1 MSSFGSSSSGPRTRT
16 RTALTTVA
24 GYSLLPPPYAACSR
38 GRGPHGEG
46 EVEIFTIIDDHEQV
60 LGTVGKDGIF
70 GEMALIDN
78 KPRMAA
84 ARASTSCTIICVT
97 RQMFDEKVNHSDPFI
112 RGLLK
117 ILADNNRDM
126 TSKWL
131 SALK

>member
-1 MSSFGSSSSGPRTRT
+1 MDQLILQRQKYG
-16 RTALTTVA
+16 A
-24 GYSLLPPPYAACSR
+24 GDHIFKEGDE
-38 GRGPHGEG
+38 GRLAYVVEDG

-78 KPRMAA
+78 QPRMAN
-84 ARASTSCTIICVT
+84 ARATKTTTIICVT
-97 RQMFDEKVNHSDPFI
+97 RQMFDEKLNRADPFI

-117 ILADNNRDM
+117 ILADNNRDI

-131 SALK
+131 MALH

>member
-1 MSSFGSSSSGPRTRT
+1 MDQPILQRQIFGPGDQIFKE
-16 RTALTTVA
+16 
-24 GYSLLPPPYAACSR
+24 GHD
-38 GRGPHGEG
+38 GRLAYVVEEG
-46 EVEIFTIIDDHEQV
+46 EVEIFKIVDGHEQV

-84 ARASTSCTIICVT
+84 ARASESTTIICVT
-97 RQMFDEKVNHSDPFI
+97 RQIFDQKLNQADPFI

-117 ILADNNRDM
+117 ILADNNRDV
-126 TSKWL
+126 TGKWL

>member
-1 MSSFGSSSSGPRTRT
+1 MDPLILQRQLYDPGDQIFKEGDE
-16 RTALTTVA
+16 
-24 GYSLLPPPYAACSR
+24 
-38 GRGPHGEG
+38 GRLAYVVEEG

-60 LGTVGKDGIF
+60 LGSVGKDGIF

-97 RQMFDEKVNHSDPFI
+97 RQMFDEKVNQADPFI

>member
-1 MSSFGSSSSGPRTRT
+1 MDQPILQRQIFGPGDQIFKE
-16 RTALTTVA
+16 
-24 GYSLLPPPYAACSR
+24 GDD
-38 GRGPHGEG
+38 GRLAYVVEEG
-46 EVEIFTIIDDHEQV
+46 EVEIFKVVDGHEQV

-84 ARASTSCTIICVT
+84 ARASESTTIICVT
-97 RQMFDEKVNHSDPFI
+97 RQIFDQKLNQAEPFI

-117 ILADNNRDM
+117 ILADNNRDV
-126 TSKWL
+126 TGKWL

>member
-1 MSSFGSSSSGPRTRT
+1 MDPSILQRQKYGP
-16 RTALTTVA
+16 
-24 GYSLLPPPYAACSR
+24 GDQIFKEGDE
-38 GRGPHGEG
+38 GRLAYVVEDG
-46 EVEIFTIIDDHEQV
+46 EVELFKTVDDHEQI

-97 RQMFDEKVNHSDPFI
+97 RQMFDEKVNQADPFI

>member
-1 MSSFGSSSSGPRTRT
+1 MDPTILQRQRHGP
-16 RTALTTVA
+16 
-24 GYSLLPPPYAACSR
+24 GDQIFKEGDE
-38 GRGPHGEG
+38 GRLAYVVEEG
-46 EVEIFTIIDDHEQV
+46 EVEVFKTVDDHEQV
-60 LGTVGKDGIF
+60 IGTVGKDGIF

-97 RQMFDEKVNHSDPFI
+97 RQMFDEKVNQADPFI

>member
-1 MSSFGSSSSGPRTRT
+1 MDPTILQRQKYGP
-16 RTALTTVA
+16 
-24 GYSLLPPPYAACSR
+24 GDQIFKEGDE
-38 GRGPHGEG
+38 GRLAYVVEEG
-46 EVEIFTIIDDHEQV
+46 EVEVFKTVDGHEQV

-84 ARASTSCTIICVT
+84 ARASTSSTIICVT
-97 RQMFDEKVNHSDPFI
+97 RQMFDEKVNKADPFI

>member
-1 MSSFGSSSSGPRTRT
+1 MDPSILQRQNYGP
-16 RTALTTVA
+16 
-24 GYSLLPPPYAACSR
+24 GDQIFKEGDE
-38 GRGPHGEG
+38 GRLAYVIEEG
-46 EVEIFTIIDDHEQV
+46 EVELFKIVDDHEQV

-97 RQMFDEKVNHSDPFI
+97 RQMFDEKVNQADPFI

>member
-1 MSSFGSSSSGPRTRT
+1 MDPTILQRQRYGP
-16 RTALTTVA
+16 
-24 GYSLLPPPYAACSR
+24 GDQIFKEGDE
-38 GRGPHGEG
+38 GRLAYVVQEG
-46 EVEIFTIIDDHEQV
+46 EVEVFKTVDGHEQV

-97 RQMFDEKVNHSDPFI
+97 RQMFDEKVNQADPFI

>member
-1 MSSFGSSSSGPRTRT
+1 MDSPILQRQRHGP
-16 RTALTTVA
+16 
-24 GYSLLPPPYAACSR
+24 GDQIFKEGDE
-38 GRGPHGEG
+38 GRLAYVVEEG
-46 EVEIFTIIDDHEQV
+46 EVEIFMTKDGHEQV

-78 KPRMAA
+78 QPRMAA
-84 ARASTSCTIICVT
+84 ARALTSTTIICVT
-97 RQMFDEKVNHSDPFI
+97 RQMFDEKVNHADPFI

-126 TSKWL
+126 SSKWL

>member
-1 MSSFGSSSSGPRTRT
+1 MDPTILQRQRYGP
-16 RTALTTVA
+16 
-24 GYSLLPPPYAACSR
+24 GDQIFKEGDE
-38 GRGPHGEG
+38 GRLAYVVEEG
-46 EVEIFTIIDDHEQV
+46 EVEVFKTIDDQEQV

-84 ARASTSCTIICVT
+84 ARASTSSTIICVT
-97 RQMFDEKVNHSDPFI
+97 RQMFDEKVNQADPFI